1 MKLYLGVVPGFFPW
15 VKEPMIKERLLRKKF
30 GIIFSFWQFRR
41 FLPKII
47 ERGIH
52 DYFSYEGSIMIDSG
66 AYSAYNSD
74 SKIELKKY
82 ISFLRDISL
91 ENNDIIVNL
100 DVIGREKESK
110 RNWRFLTSKLESK
123 ILPVIHFPSLR
134 LDYRNSSNIGLGGM
148 VSALKI
154 NQKGSV
160 FDVASW
166 VSKLRI
172 QTNQTF
178 HGFGLGSPLHQ
189 ISFAEYISSI
199 DWMGWRRNAAIG
211 DCYTPEGSR
220 SIPKVRKSKKARKFL
235 SVELFRAY
243 KPPFIDDIK
252 LLQLPGK
259 KGWENRALWNVWI
272 FLHTENYKEIL
283 SRSSYVKSI
292 KKRMRSEE
300 ESTMRVA
307 RN

>member
-1 MKLYLGVVPGFFPW
+1 
-15 VKEPMIKERLLRKKF
+15 
-30 GIIFSFWQFRR
+30 
-41 FLPKII
+41 
-47 ERGIH
+47 
-52 DYFSYEGSIMIDSG
+52 MIDSG
-66 AYSAYNSD
+66 AYSAHNSD
-74 SKIELKKY
+74 AKIELKKY

-100 DVIGREKESK
+100 DVIGRKKESK
-110 RNWRFLTSKLESK
+110 KNWKILTSKLESE
-123 ILPVIHFPSLR
+123 ILPVIHFPSLE
-134 LDYRNSSNIGLGGM
+134 LEYRNSSYIGLGGM

-166 VSKLRI
+166 IAKLRI
-172 QTNQTF
+172 QTKQTF
-178 HGFGLGSPLHQ
+178 HGFGLGSPFHQ
-189 ISFAEYISSI
+189 ISFGDHLSSL

-235 SVELFRAY
+235 SSELFTAY

-272 FLHTENYKEIL
+272 FLHTANYKDIL
-283 SRSSYVKSI
+283 SRSSYVKLI
-292 KKRMRSEE
+292 KKRMGGEE
-300 ESTMRVA
+300 ESTMTITSY
-307 RN
+307 